1 MLNVLPTLHYVG
13 TCAGK
18 ASVGPRN
25 GGSGARSERPDVL
38 KPRDHQA
45 ALSLY
50 RDIGGH
56 STMNLGIGLVC
67 PGYRSSHN
75 LVLPILLHRLPKSN
89 IHTALF
95 MREGTGGKKGR

>member
-1 MLNVLPTLHYVG
+1 MCVLISSLHNYG
-13 TCAGK
+13 TCADE
-18 ASVGPRN
+18 ALIGPRN